1 METIGQ
7 RLKEARLA
15 LGLSQRQLAGEYLTR
30 NMLSLIENGSASP
43 SLDALTYLAA
53 KLGKPVSYFLEE
65 QTVTSPNQE
74 TMAQARAAFSRKD
87 PAGVLAALDAY
98 RAPDGVFDREY
109 YLLSAL
115 CRMDLAETAIRQGR
129 RPYATTL
136 LEQAERAGQKSDYFG
151 PWQARL
157 WVLTARADPASLQ
170 EAAEKLPSLDPAL
183 LVLGAA
189 ALEAGDPEDCGRLL
203 DAAKDRESPEWSFLR
218 GRAYLAQEDYERA
231 RPCLER
237 GEAFSPEAA
246 APLLE
251 QCCRELGDYKMAY
264 FYACKQKK

>member
-15 LGLSQRQLAGEYLTR
+15 AGLSQRQLAGEYLTR
-30 NMLSLIENGSASP
+30 NMLSLIENCSATP

-74 TMAQARAAFSRKD
+74 AMARARAAFSQKD

-98 RAPDGVFDREY
+98 RAPDGVFDQEY

-115 CRMDLAETAIRQGR
+115 CRLAEAAIRQGR
-129 RPYATTL
+129 RPYAATL
-136 LEQAERAGQKSDYFG
+136 LEQAERAGQRSDYFG
-151 PWQARL
+151 PWYARL
-157 WVLTARADPASLQ
+157 WLLTARADPASLQ
-170 EAAEKLPSLDPAL
+170 EAAEKLPALDPAL
-183 LVLGAA
+183 LVLAAA
-189 ALEAGDPEDCGRLL
+189 ALEAGDPEGCGRLL

-218 GRAYLAQEDYERA
+218 GRAYLAQERYEQA